1 MSEKIENFKDI
12 ATCVQTI
19 AASARTATRELAMAS
34 SIARNDALVHAADA
48 IRASNAAIKTAN
60 VTDMTFAKKK
70 GVDSA
75 MLDRLMLDDTRIEA
89 IANGLESVAEL
100 PDPLGKVLGTW
111 ERPNGL
117 EISRVSVPLGV
128 IGIIYE
134 SRPNVTADAG
144 GLCLKSGNAAIL
156 RGGSESLYSSEK
168 IATCLRQGLMAAG
181 LPENAVQLIPTRDR
195 AAVGEMLKA
204 VGLIDVIVPRG
215 GQSLTERVITESKVP
230 TLAHLIGNCH
240 VYIHTDAEIEMA
252 LQVTVNAKLRRPGIC
267 GAAESLLIDRA
278 VVKKILPKLTD
289 NLVNGGCIM
298 RGDRECRQ
306 IEPRI
311 EYASEQDWSTE
322 YLDKIISVKIVE
334 GVDEAINHIN
344 QYGSSHTEAILTNN
358 NDVAN
363 RFLNGVD
370 SGIVIHNASTQ
381 FADGGEFGMGAE
393 IGISTGKLHARGP
406 VGADQLTSYKY
417 HVRGNG
423 QTRA

>member
-1 MSEKIENFKDI
+1 MSKKVENFQDI
-12 ATCVQTI
+12 ATCVRTI
-19 AASARTATRELAMAS
+19 AGSARTATRELATAS
-34 SIARNDALVHAADA
+34 SSARDDALIHAADA
-48 IRASNAAIKTAN
+48 IRASSTSIKTAN
-60 VTDMTFAKKK
+60 ATDMAFARRK
-70 GVDSA
+70 GVNNA
-75 MLDRLMLDDTRIEA
+75 MIDRLMLDDTRIEN
-89 IANGLESVAEL
+89 IAVGLEHVAEL
-100 PDPLGKVLGTW
+100 PDPLGKVLGKW
-111 ERPNGL
+111 KRPNGL
-117 EISRVSVPLGV
+117 EISRISVPLGV

-156 RGGSESLYSSEK
+156 RGGSESLHSSET
-168 IATCLRQGLMAAG
+168 IATCLRKGLKAAS

-230 TLAHLIGNCH
+230 TLSHLIGNCH

-252 LQVTVNAKLRRPGIC
+252 IRVTVNAKLRRPGIC

-278 VVKKILPKLTD
+278 IVKKILPKLTD
-289 NLVNGGCIM
+289 ELVNGGCIL
-298 RGDRECRQ
+298 RGDRECRNV
-306 IEPRI
+306 EPRI

-344 QYGSSHTEAILTNN
+344 QYGSSHTEAVLTNN
-358 NDVAN
+358 NAVAT
-363 RFLNGVD
+363 RFFNGVD

-393 IGISTGKLHARGP
+393 IGIATGKLHARGP
-406 VGADQLTSYKY
+406 VGAEQLTSYKY

>member
-1 MSEKIENFKDI
+1 MSEKTENFKDI
-12 ATCVQTI
+12 AACVRTI
-19 AASARTATRELAMAS
+19 AASARTATRELALAS
-34 SIARNDALVHAADA
+34 STARNNALVHAADA
-48 IRASNAAIKTAN
+48 IRANNLAIKTAN

-70 GVDSA
+70 GVNGA

-100 PDPLGKVLGTW
+100 PDPLGRVLGNW
-111 ERPNGL
+111 QRPNGL

-156 RGGSESLYSSEK
+156 RGGSESLYSSKK
-168 IATCLRQGLMAAG
+168 IASCLRKGLTAAG
-181 LPENAVQLIPTRDR
+181 LPANAVQLIPTRDR

-204 VGLIDVIVPRG
+204 VGCIDIIIPRG

-252 LQVTVNAKLRRPGIC
+252 IQVTVNAKLRRPGIC

-289 NLVNGGCIM
+289 NLLSGGCIL

-344 QYGSSHTEAILTNN
+344 QYGSNHTEAIITNN
-358 NDVAN
+358 NDVATH
-363 RFLNGVD
+363 FLNGVD
-370 SGIVIHNASTQ
+370 SGIVMHNASTQ

-393 IGISTGKLHARGP
+393 IGIATGKLHARGP

-423 QTRA
+423 QIRA